1 MELFGFNIINIKQ
14 IKNCMEKKN
23 YLKYAAMACILGTMA
38 TACSD
43 DDTPANG
50 DSSNETK
57 PQETQFI
64 ITAADA
70 TQGTMQGGVTL
81 KLMSDLTKSVSSL
94 DAYNDAASAHSGDYF
109 TQVAYNSTSQTF
121 TGFIY
126 GRGATVLGSAG
137 MRSYKIDNGKLVEIG
152 QPVTVSNGGYIGTFG
167 PYTVV
172 TEISNPTFYKL
183 TRTGDNI
190 TSDTITWDDQTID
203 GTLPGVTGV
212 KDLGDNQVATAL
224 KFPNRDSVAVA
235 FSDYNLKVS
244 KVIYDDRIGATGG
257 ATRSVRYSMI
267 DNDDAGNTYVFCGTS
282 DDENKVGALRINKGT
297 QEFDKNYKFD
307 IYSVSGGY
315 RFRSA
320 IHITG
325 DYFLLQCYNTKGNV
339 ANLDAA
345 TTLAIVNVKDQTFKL
360 VSGIS
365 GDLSA
370 IDTGWPSTYGGK
382 VYLPVNASDG
392 FSGGGNGG
400 GSNGGGNGSGN
411 PNWGGGKAT
420 KADATGVIPTVYVID
435 PATATA
441 TPLITMLSTQ
451 PVKAFTV
458 VK

>member
-1 MELFGFNIINIKQ
+1 MD
-14 IKNCMEKKN
+14 KKF
-23 YLKYAAMACILGTMA
+23 LKYAAMACILGAMT
-38 TACSD
+38 TACGD
-43 DDTPANG
+43 DDTPSPEPDNKV
-50 DSSNETK
+50 D

-70 TQGTMQGGVTL
+70 TQGTMKGGVTL
-81 KLMSDLTKSVSSL
+81 KLMSDLTKSVSEL

-109 TQVAYNSTSQTF
+109 TQVAYNSESKTF

-126 GRGATVLGSAG
+126 GRGATELGSAG

-152 QPVTVSNGGYIGTFG
+152 QPVTVSNGGHIGTFG
-167 PYTVV
+167 PYTFV

-183 TRTGDNI
+183 TRSGDNI
-190 TSDTITWDDQTID
+190 TSETITWDDVTID
-203 GTLPGVTGV
+203 GTLPGVTGMA
-212 KDLGDNQVATAL
+212 DLGNNQVATAL
-224 KFPNRDSVAVA
+224 NFPNRDSVAIA
-235 FSDYNLKVS
+235 FADYGLNVT
-244 KVIYDDRIGATGG
+244 KVIYDDRIGASGG

-267 DNDDAGNTYVFCGTS
+267 DNDDEGNTYVFCGTS
-282 DDENKVGALRINKGT
+282 ENQNKVGALRINKGS
-297 QEFDKNYKFD
+297 QEFDKDYKFD
-307 IYSVSGGY
+307 IFTVSGGY

-320 IHITG
+320 IHVTG
-325 DYFLLQCYNTKGNV
+325 DYFLLQCYNTKGEV

-345 TTLAIVNVKDQTFKL
+345 TTLAVVNVKDKSFKL

-365 GDLSA
+365 GDLSS
-370 IDTGWPSTYGGK
+370 IDTGWPSAYDGK

-392 FSGGGNGG
+392 FSGGGGGNGGNGGGKPNGG
-400 GSNGGGNGSGN
+400 GS
-411 PNWGGGKAT
+411 KAAMR
-420 KADATGVIPTVYVID
+420 ADASIIPTVYVID

>member
-1 MELFGFNIINIKQ
+1 
-14 IKNCMEKKN
+14 MEKKN
-23 YLKYAAMACILGTMA
+23 YLKFAALACVLGTMT

-43 DDTPANG
+43 DDAPAGEGN
-50 DSSNETK
+50 NENK

-70 TQGTMQGGVTL
+70 TKGTMQGGVTL
-81 KLMSDLTKSVSSL
+81 KLMSDLTKSVSDL
-94 DAYNDAASAHSGDYF
+94 DAYNDANSAHSGDYF
-109 TQVAYNSTSQTF
+109 TQVAYNSESKTF

-126 GRGATVLGSAG
+126 GRGATELGG
-137 MRSYKIDNGKLVEIG
+137 PGIRSYKIENDKLVEIG
-152 QPVTVSNGGYIGTFG
+152 NPVTVSDGGHIGTFG
-167 PYTVV
+167 PYTFV

-190 TSDTITWDDQTID
+190 TSQTITWDDVTID
-203 GTLPGVTGV
+203 GTLPGVTGLA
-212 KDLGDNQVATAL
+212 DLGNNQVATAL
-224 KFPNRDSVAVA
+224 KFPNRDSVAIA
-235 FSDYNLKVS
+235 FADYDLKVS

-267 DNDDAGNTYVFCGTS
+267 DKDDEGNTYVFCGTS
-282 DDENKVGALRINKGT
+282 GDKNKVGALRINKGS

-307 IYSVSGGY
+307 IFTVSGGY

-325 DYFLLQCYNTKGNV
+325 DYFLLQCYNTKGEV

-365 GDLSA
+365 GDLSS

-382 VYLPVNASDG
+382 VYMPVNASDG
-392 FSGGGNGG
+392 FSGGGGGNGSG
-400 GSNGGGNGSGN
+400 NGGGNGSGN
-411 PNWGGGKAT
+411 PNWGGGKSSR
-420 KADATGVIPTVYVID
+420 ADAGIIPTVYVID
-435 PATATA
+435 PATAAA
-441 TPLITMLSTQ
+441 TPLLTMVSTQ
-451 PVKAFTV
+451 PIKAFTV